1 MTEPIIKIRNLQTSY
16 GKRKI
21 LKGVDLDIFPFETL
35 VILGRS
41 GCGKSTLLRHIV
53 GLNTPDTGEIIVKGV
68 DIVTAK
74 EDEKNTVLKKVG
86 MLFQNGALFNS
97 MTVGENVA
105 LPLLE
110 HTPQDETIIKI
121 MTRMK
126 LGLVGLSGFE
136 NFVPS
141 QLSGGM
147 KKRAALARAIA
158 MDPDILFCDEP
169 SAGLDPIVAVGID
182 QLILNLQSAMRMTTV
197 VVTHEMASVFMIAD
211 RICLLH
217 EGEIKFLG
225 TKEDM
230 KQSQDPYVVQFLE
243 RRPDEEHLDPD
254 KYLHELVGDAQ

>member
-1 MTEPIIKIRNLQTSY
+1 MEPIVKIRNLQTSY
-16 GKRKI
+16 GKRQI
-21 LKGVDLDIFPFETL
+21 LKGINLDIYPYETL

-53 GLNTPDTGEIIVKGV
+53 GLNDPDEGEIIIKGL
-68 DIVTAK
+68 DIVTAS
-74 EDEKNTVLKKVG
+74 EDERESVLKKMG

-97 MTVGENVA
+97 MTVGDNVS

-110 HTPQDETIIKI
+110 HTPQKESTVRI

-136 NFVPS
+136 NFMPS

-147 KKRAALARAIA
+147 KKRAALARAIT

-182 QLILNLQSAMRMTTV
+182 QLILKLKTALRMTIV
-197 VVTHEMASVFMIAD
+197 AVTHEMASVFMIAD

-217 EGEIKFLG
+217 DGEIIFLG
-225 TKEDM
+225 TKEEM
-230 KQSQDPYVVQFLE
+230 KQSKDPYVKQFLE
-243 RRPDEEHLDPD
+243 RRPDDETLDPD
-254 KYLHELVGDAQ
+254 KYLHELVGD

>member
-1 MTEPIIKIRNLQTSY
+1 MNEPIIKIRNLHKSY

-21 LKGVDLDIFPFETL
+21 INGLTFDIYPYETL

-41 GCGKSTLLRHIV
+41 GCGKSTLLRHLV
-53 GLNTPDTGEIIVKGV
+53 GLEQPDQGEILIKGV
-68 DIVTAK
+68 DISKAS
-74 EDEKNTVLKKVG
+74 EDEKNSVLTKIG

-105 LPLLE
+105 LPLIE
-110 HTPQDETIIKI
+110 HTPQQSSTIKI
-121 MTRMK
+121 MARMK

-136 NFVPS
+136 NFLPS

-147 KKRAALARAIA
+147 KKRAALARALT
-158 MDPDILFCDEP
+158 MDPEILFCDEP

-182 QLILNLQSAMRMTTV
+182 HLILKLKKALKMTIV

-211 RICLLH
+211 RIVLLH

-225 TKEDM
+225 TQDEM
-230 KQSQDPYVVQFLE
+230 KQSNDPYVVQFLH
-243 RRPDEEHLDPD
+243 RRPDEENLDPD
-254 KYLHELVGDAQ
+254 KYLRELVGEE